1 MVVLFLLVLAACV
14 GVFLTRGPGVRS
26 DSESASSNQS
36 LVDQGPL
43 LTARKIAALASTP
56 EQKRL
61 ADETLRIADHEV
73 DLAFADA
80 LRNATQHP
88 VPPSPQ
94 TKQLSERL
102 DESRQHLKADQDRAE
117 QFKKKLSSAPERDQE
132 TIQEQL
138 ALTQAQ
144 LELDQDEVD
153 DAQQDLLRAGGD
165 PRSRIQHLLD
175 DHEAAEHQG
184 GINSSSGMAPE
195 PDASATNLL
204 SQFTAWRA
212 LRQKEQL
219 LNAARQQSLSAAS
232 TLSKVHD
239 QLESHLDSEKVSNQQ
254 LRQPGASHDP
264 NAPPKP
270 PDEEKSSAVLS
281 SLRRLS
287 EDQKNLSDLDKRV
300 EDHQELAQDY
310 ANWIAIVAAD
320 RRVAMHSMVQSA
332 LWILLIVLLT
342 YLISRGVEQFL
353 VDTTPEKRTLRTVR
367 TIVRF
372 ALQAVALLLIL
383 MVIFGT
389 PNQTPTILGLAGA
402 GLTVAMKD
410 FIVAFFGWFVLMG
423 RNGLRV
429 GDWVEINGVVGE
441 VSEIGL
447 LRTVLLETGN
457 WNDAG
462 HPTGRKVAFVNS
474 FAIEGHF
481 FNFSTAG
488 QWLWDEL
495 QVLVPAN
502 ENPYPLI
509 DAIQKLVTDQTAVAA
524 RAAEEEWQ
532 RATNR
537 QRLASVSATPAINV
551 RPTSSGVQV
560 LVRYITR
567 AHERYELRSRLY
579 QAVVDLLHRKQATH
593 VAVGSSGGKKSG

>member
-1 MVVLFLLVLAACV
+1 MLLLFLLVLAAGV
-14 GVFLTRGPGVRS
+14 GVFLTRAARTGS
-26 DSESASSNQS
+26 DSGNASPNQS
-36 LVDQGPL
+36 LVDQSPL
-43 LTARKIAALASTP
+43 LTARKVAALASTP

-94 TKQLSERL
+94 TKQLSVRL
-102 DESRQHLKADQDRAE
+102 DESRQNLKTDQDRAD
-117 QFKKKLSSAPERDQE
+117 QLKKKLSAASERDRDA
-132 TIQEQL
+132 IQEQL
-138 ALTQAQ
+138 DLTQAQ
-144 LELDQDEVD
+144 IELDQDEVD
-153 DAQQDLLRAGGD
+153 DAQQDLSRAGGD
-165 PRSRIQHLLD
+165 PKSRIQHLLD
-175 DHEAAEHQG
+175 AHEAAEHQTAA
-184 GINSSSGMAPE
+184 NNSSGMTAE
-195 PDASATNLL
+195 PDASAGNLL
-204 SQFTAWRA
+204 SQFMAWRA
-212 LRQKEQL
+212 LRYKEQL
-219 LNAARQQSLSAAS
+219 LDAAKEQSLTSASA
-232 TLSKVHD
+232 LSKAHD
-239 QLESHLDSEKVSNQQ
+239 QLESRLEGEKASNQR
-254 LRQPGASHDP
+254 LREPGASRNP
-264 NAPPKP
+264 NAPAGTSDKAQ
-270 PDEEKSSAVLS
+270 SSAVLA
-281 SLRRLS
+281 SLHRLS
-287 EDQKNLSDLDKRV
+287 EDQKNLADLDKRI

-310 ANWIAIVAAD
+310 ASWIAIVAAD
-320 RRVAMHSMVQSA
+320 RGVAMHGMIQSA

-342 YLISRGVEQFL
+342 YLISRAVEQFL
-353 VDTTPEKRTLRTVR
+353 VDATPEKRRLRTVR

-372 ALQAVALLLIL
+372 AMQAVALLLIL

-447 LRTVLLETGN
+447 LRTVLFETGN

-481 FNFSTAG
+481 FNFSTTG

-509 DAIQKLVTDQTAVAA
+509 DAIQKLVTDETAVNA

-537 QRLASVSATPAINV
+537 QRLGSVSATPAVNV

-567 AHERYELRSRLY
+567 AHERYEMRSRLY
-579 QAVVDLLHRKQATH
+579 QAVVDLLQRKQATH
-593 VAVGSSGGKKSG
+593 VTVGSSGGTRSS